1 MNKEK
6 IEIAEDILKKLDLL
20 QLKDAHPMALSGGQK
35 QRIAIGSAIA
45 SNKEIIIFDE
55 PTSGLDLKHMKEVA
69 NNIKNLQK
77 EELALLLFL
86 MILNLF

>member
-45 SNKEIIIFDE
+45 SNKEIII
-55 PTSGLDLKHMKEVA
+55 
-69 NNIKNLQK
+69 
-77 EELALLLFL
+77 
-86 MILNLF
+86 